1 MIKNL
6 TNATKSPEFMTS
18 KVVGA
23 GVAGLVCARH
33 LRRAGLQV
41 EVFEAADGVGGR
53 VRTDKIEVE
62 LPGDLVHVFMVSY
75 WGIDGILPDLLYD
88 ICVFVNDI

>member
-1 MIKNL
+1 
-6 TNATKSPEFMTS
+6 MTAE
-18 KVVGA
+18 VVGA

-62 LPGDLVHVFMVSY
+62 LPGDWVHVFMVSY
-75 WGIDGILPDLLYD
+75 
-88 ICVFVNDI
+88 